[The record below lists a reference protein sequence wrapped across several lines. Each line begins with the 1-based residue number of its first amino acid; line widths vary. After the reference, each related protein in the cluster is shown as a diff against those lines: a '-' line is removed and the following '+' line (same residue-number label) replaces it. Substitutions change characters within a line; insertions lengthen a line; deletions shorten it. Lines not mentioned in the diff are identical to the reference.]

1 MSAPPRSIAARDV
14 ASRRTARIDL
24 ATADWQRNEHG
35 VDMLALSQCA
45 ATGAVTFALRTP
57 ADFHYPE
64 RQHFYDSEEEL
75 FQLEG
80 DFRHDR
86 IRPYQAGDYVYR
98 PVGTVYGDDEGSD
111 HGGVII
117 ASLANRMRR
126 HHFDDHPRPWDGH
139 YLVDRLWNPRPEQ
152 PYVLVSGSVPWQVS
166 GLDAGVTLR
175 PLHGTPGG
183 HRADDEVFTHSP
195 WAADFTLVMRI
206 DAGHAG
212 PMPGWPGFCAET
224 LALAG
229 RATIGD
235 EPWHRGCYQFG
246 GPGGDG
252 VVTEALELYCRLF
265 RATGA
270 AARSDTPP

>member
-1 MSAPPRSIAARDV
+1 MSVPPAPAAAIRDL
-14 ASRRTARIDL
+14 ASRRTPRIDF
-24 ATADWQRNEHG
+24 ATSAWQRNEHG

-45 ATGAVTFALRTP
+45 ASGAVTFALRTP

-64 RQHFYDSEEEL
+64 RQHFYDTEEEL

-98 PVGTVYGDDEGSD
+98 PAGTVYGDDEGSD

-126 HHFDDHPRPWDGH
+126 HHFDDHPKPWTGH

-152 PYVLVSGSVPWQVS
+152 PFVLSPGSMPWLPS
-166 GLDAGVTLR
+166 GLGPRIHVR
-175 PLHGTPGG
+175 PLHGTPG
-183 HRADDEVFTHSP
+183 HRRSDDNVFGHSP
-195 WAADFTLVMRI
+195 WAADFTLLLRI
-206 DAGHAG
+206 EAGFDG
-212 PMPGWPGFCAET
+212 PMPGWPGFVVE
-224 LALAG
+224 ALAFTG
-229 RATIGD
+229 GATIGN

-246 GPGGDG
+246 GPSGDCRVEG
-252 VVTEALELYCRLF
+252 TLELYCRAF
-265 RATGA
+265 R
-270 AARSDTPP
+270 DTEAP